1 MVLRISYFC
10 SCLLLVVSCSSSG
23 DNVKPEPPET
33 PEVVGENLFIMHC
46 AACHGD
52 DGKLGASGAKD
63 LSRSTLNDSAILKIL
78 KEGKNAM
85 PPMNDLLVNNENIQL
100 VLAHIKK
107 LRH

>member
-1 MVLRISYFC
+1 MVLRIICFC
-10 SCLLLVVSCSSSG
+10 SCLLLLVSCSSSG
-23 DNVKPEPPET
+23 DNVKPGPTDT

-46 AACHGD
+46 AVCHGD

-63 LSRSTLNDSAILKIL
+63 LSNSTLNDAAILKIL

>member
-1 MVLRISYFC
+1 M
-10 SCLLLVVSCSSSG
+10 VSCSSSG
-23 DNVKPEPPET
+23 DNVKPGPTDT

-63 LSRSTLNDSAILKIL
+63 LSSSTLNDSAILKIL
-78 KEGKNAM
+78 KEGKNEM